1 MKFTT
6 KIGLAF
12 TALFALSITQ
22 LNAQDAPEAVMSA
35 QELQA
40 AKEFIETQ
48 RNLTVIQNLPLTREE
63 ADKFWPLYEEYR
75 IRVRAL
81 DGSRLSVIESYAERY
96 RAGTVDDEFAEE
108 AMEDA
113 LKINLNKAKLQK
125 RYWSKFKRILPGTKA
140 GRFYQLESKMDAEVD
155 FVLAGGIPLLESE

>member
-22 LNAQDAPEAVMSA
+22 LNAQSAPEAVMSPK
-35 QELQA
+35 EVQA
-40 AKEFIETQ
+40 AKEFLETQ

-75 IRVRAL
+75 MRVRAL
-81 DGSRLSVIESYAERY
+81 NDSRMTLIESYADRY

-108 AMEDA
+108 AMESA
-113 LKINLNKAKLQK
+113 LKIKLQKAKLQK

-155 FVLAGGIPLLESE
+155 FVLAGGIPLLDSK